1 MVFRFLAIAQKFST
15 CKTHTMASSSEETS
29 LKCTDNTFINAIFIF
44 IVSNK
49 LTLTWSTAMDM
60 ATGAVA
66 YIATWE
72 LDLTTRFDQIGR
84 KLTLQINGHALN
96 FQLFQW
102 QLSLQQHKFIFM
114 LGKTTGRWEVSISRA
129 LSNRWIHAYKHKL
142 MRMHIAHNKSC
153 LNKLNNTDEKK
164 WTK

>member
-1 MVFRFLAIAQKFST
+1 MKSNFVHMVFRFLAIAQKFST

-66 YIATWE
+66 YIATGE

-114 LGKTTGRWEVSISRA
+114 LRA

-153 LNKLNNTDEKK
+153 LKKLNNTDEKK